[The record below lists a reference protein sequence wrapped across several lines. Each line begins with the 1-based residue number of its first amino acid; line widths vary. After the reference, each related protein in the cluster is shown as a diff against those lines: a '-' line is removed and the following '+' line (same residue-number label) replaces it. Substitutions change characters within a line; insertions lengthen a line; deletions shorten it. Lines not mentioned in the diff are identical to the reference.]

1 MKYET
6 ERLLLKP
13 TNENDAEFIFEL
25 MNTTKWKKYI
35 GERNIYTVET
45 ALVYIKDKMLPQ
57 FKAFGF
63 GNYTVV
69 RKSDGVKIGS
79 CGLYNRDGLEGVD
92 IGFAFLPQFEGKGY
106 GYESSMQI
114 MKLAE
119 FEFKLTQV
127 SGITNQDNYSSQ
139 NLLVK
144 IGLKKVGLIKLPHD
158 DDELMLFRKVF

>member
-25 MNTTKWKKYI
+25 MNTPKWKRYI
-35 GERNIYTVET
+35 GERNIYTVQT
-45 ALVYIKDKMLPQ
+45 ALAYIKDKMLPQ
-57 FKAFGF
+57 NKTFGF